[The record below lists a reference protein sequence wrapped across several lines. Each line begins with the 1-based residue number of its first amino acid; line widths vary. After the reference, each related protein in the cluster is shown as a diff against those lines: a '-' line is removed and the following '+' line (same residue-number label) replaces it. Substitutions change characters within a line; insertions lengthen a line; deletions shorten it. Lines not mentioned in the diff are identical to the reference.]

1 MPISKEVSAAGQ
13 GAANLLQWSGKTVQ
27 AVVSVP
33 MLDTGLA
40 LIDNVVRACKQIPVQ
55 KRKVRSLLENCET
68 LRKTLEHNALDG
80 TLLQDQTQAVV
91 VILTRS
97 SEDVLKIPSYSLL
110 KRLLMYQDIGDQL
123 NECSDEI
130 RDVLMIFN
138 VVAHVS
144 THATL
149 REVAKNT
156 NNQLD
161 AVKEQL
167 REQKELFEEQ
177 RQLLRGVLDDKE
189 SRSKLQQD
197 PVLAASVRA
206 VGEADVYVLR
216 QSPGEIDPE
225 DIAEYEHLLQKMA
238 LPQGVA
244 ILTGQITSDFNR
256 YGMGIYTNVYIGDF
270 QGKPVSL
277 KGPKAVSR
285 FRRAIRRFSREVTVW
300 SQLKHPNIL
309 PLIGLINDEDFGVC
323 IVSPWQK
330 NGDLMLYIEHFP
342 FAHRFKLL
350 LGAAQAI
357 EFLHKNEIAHGNI
370 KGRNI
375 LVSDEGEALVCDF
388 KMAQL
393 LTAESSST
401 VSSMSRR
408 AITRWSAP
416 EIVAEETGARMESDI
431 YSFAMTILEALTM
444 ADPYPGLSEDQIW
457 EGLLVSN
464 LRPSR
469 PASSKYIDHWLSND
483 LWDFMQ
489 ECWRQKPRTRPTID
503 IVVKT
508 MLKAAE
514 MPEIR

>member
-1 MPISKEVSAAGQ
+1 MPIFKELSVASQ

-40 LIDNVVRACKQIPVQ
+40 LIDNIVKACKQIPVQ
-55 KRKVRSLLENCET
+55 RRRVRSLLEKCDT
-68 LRKTLEHNALDG
+68 LRKTLEHAALDG
-80 TLLQDQTQAVV
+80 TLLQDETEVV
-91 VILTRS
+91 VEILTKAS
-97 SEDVLKIPSYSLL
+97 AGVLKIPTYSLL
-110 KRLLMYQDIGDQL
+110 KRLLLYQDIADQL
-123 NECSDEI
+123 NEFSDEI
-130 RDVLMIFN
+130 RDILMTFN

-149 REVAKNT
+149 REVEKST
-156 NNQLD
+156 SNQFD
-161 AVKEQL
+161 VVKEQL
-167 REQKELFEEQ
+167 KEQKELFEEQ
-177 RQLLRGVLDDKE
+177 RQLLRGVLQDKE
-189 SRSKLQQD
+189 SQAKLRED
-197 PVLAASVRA
+197 RVLAASVSA
-206 VGEADVYVLR
+206 VGEADMYLLR

-225 DIAEYEHLLQKMA
+225 ASTLLQKMA
-238 LPQGVA
+238 LPQGIA

-277 KGPKAVSR
+277 KGPKASSR

-309 PLIGLINDEDFGVC
+309 PLIGLIYDEDVGVC

-330 NGDLMLYIEHFP
+330 NGDLVLYLEHFP
-342 FAHRFKLL
+342 DSHRFKLL
-350 LGAAQAI
+350 LGAARAI
-357 EFLHKNEIAHGNI
+357 EFLHRNEIAHGNI

-393 LTAESSST
+393 LTVESSST
-401 VSSMSRR
+401 
-408 AITRWSAP
+408 
-416 EIVAEETGARMESDI
+416 TGARMESDI
-431 YSFAMTILEALTM
+431 YSFAMTILEAVTM
-444 ADPYPGLSEDQIW
+444 ADPYPGLSENEIW

-469 PASSKYIDHWLSND
+469 PASSKYIDHWLSD
-483 LWDFMQ
+483 ELWVSMQ
-489 ECWRQKPRTRPTID
+489 ECWRQKPRTRPNID
-503 IVVKT
+503 VVVKT
-508 MLKAAE
+508 MLEAAE
-514 MPEIR
+514 MPEIRDLMAFELLRFITTVLLKQLVIP